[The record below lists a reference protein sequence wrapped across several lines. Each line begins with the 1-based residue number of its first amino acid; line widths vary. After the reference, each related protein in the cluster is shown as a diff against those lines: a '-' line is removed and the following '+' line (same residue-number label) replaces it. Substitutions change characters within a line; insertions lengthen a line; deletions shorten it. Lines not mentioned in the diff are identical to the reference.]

1 MGGGSA
7 SASASQQPKLMMDN
21 TYSCGGEPTCG
32 VALLPTRACDVRNIE
47 TARLMRLTPAA
58 VETVSFTLPRTEKK
72 KTFFQDDV
80 FPPARTAAPAHSA
93 ADWLG
98 GGDAGP
104 TTVSLLPAGMV
115 KLSEAP
121 VEEKK
126 VDNSVLLREQID
138 HERLAKEKKDAVV
151 NRMQALAVQHHA
163 HNKTGAKAGV
173 DYERIDD
180 SDGSDNDWGD
190 EESDSD

>member
-1 MGGGSA
+1 MGRYERA
-7 SASASQQPKLMMDN
+7 VQP
-21 TYSCGGEPTCG
+21 S
-32 VALLPTRACDVRNIE
+32 
-47 TARLMRLTPAA
+47 
-58 VETVSFTLPRTEKK
+58 
-72 KTFFQDDV
+72 
-80 FPPARTAAPAHSA
+80 
-93 ADWLG
+93 
-98 GGDAGP
+98 AGP